1 MNKAIIKHV
10 TPNITVYKRYMEST
24 NVATKSS
31 YKNILKN
38 RLKNGDSDAKKY
50 LDKIE
55 AMED

>member
-1 MNKAIIKHV
+1 MNKIIKHV
-10 TPNITVYKRYMEST
+10 TPNITVYEKYLQST
-24 NVATKSS
+24 NVVTKSS

-38 RLKNGDSDAKKY
+38 RYLTGDENAKKY

>member
-1 MNKAIIKHV
+1 MNKIIKHV
-10 TPNITVYKRYMEST
+10 TPNITVYEKYLQST
-24 NVATKSS
+24 NVVTKSS

-38 RLKNGDSDAKKY
+38 RLKNGDTNAQKY

>member
-1 MNKAIIKHV
+1 MNNVIKHI
-10 TPNITVYKRYMEST
+10 TPNITVYEKYLKST
-24 NVATKSS
+24 NVVTKSS

-38 RLKNGDSDAKKY
+38 RLKNGDSGAQKY

>member
-50 LDKIE
+50 LDKIK

>member
-1 MNKAIIKHV
+1 MNKSIIKHV

>member
-24 NVATKSS
+24 NVVTKSS

-38 RLKNGDSDAKKY
+38 RLKNGDSNAQKY

>member
-1 MNKAIIKHV
+1 MNKVIKHV
-10 TPNITVYKRYMEST
+10 TPNITVYEKYLKST
-24 NVATKSS
+24 NVVTKSS

-38 RLKNGDSDAKKY
+38 RLKNGDSGAQKY

>member
-10 TPNITVYKRYMEST
+10 TQNITVYKRYMEST
-24 NVATKSS
+24 NVVTKSS

-38 RLKNGDSDAKKY
+38 RLKNGDSDAQKY
-50 LDKIE
+50 LNKIE

>member
-1 MNKAIIKHV
+1 MNKIIKRI

-24 NVATKSS
+24 NVVTKSS

-38 RLKNGDSDAKKY
+38 RLKNGDTNAQKY

-55 AMED
+55 AMGD